1 MKLALAALP
10 QKKTLAKSSA
20 SPKIKKTSTKIKK
33 K

>member
-10 QKKTLAKSSA
+10 QKKNISKVNA